1 MLVFLA
7 VNNCKFIVD
16 VGLNLPALSAYWVT
30 PELEV
35 EVEWPANEKMKIK

>member
-16 VGLNLPALSAYWVT
+16 VGVNLPALSASWVT

-35 EVEWPANEKMKIK
+35 EVDGHANEKIKIK